1 MHKLLLH
8 CKESTEEATYGI
20 DSLPP
25 REISLRT
32 PCTVP
37 HGRRGLRLSLN
48 KLPKALGG
56 FLLDLLAYS
65 QGMGGNKA
73 YVSQCVDAL
82 QLRPG
87 SWPLRR
93 GSGA

>member
-1 MHKLLLH
+1 MHKILLR

-32 PCTVP
+32 CRTGAAP
-37 HGRRGLRLSLN
+37 LN
-48 KLPKALGG
+48 ELPKALGG

-65 QGMGGNKA
+65 QGLGGNKA